1 MSAPGEERDELSRLS
16 ATELAQAYVKSV
28 EAEEATEHIGRQNRL
43 ARHRWN
49 IVEELKT
56 RGEALQVLK
65 RLAEHSNGQVRANAK
80 GALNWLD
87 KPAQEFAPEPLR
99 WPQILWQ
106 CDHPPPAALPRDEIA
121 ERLRRSVPASR
132 DRLMD
137 LALPAIGLWPQRR
150 ADIPAAAS
158 RFGGTPLAPPDWE
171 WPTFEDEPMLF
182 VGQIDCAELRGLPGA
197 ELLPPDG
204 VLAFFGDHDAVQ
216 GCDSLDMSAVYH
228 WPGADRLVA
237 AQPPIE
243 PILIFPACAMAP
255 RPILDLPHP
264 FSHAVSKL
272 QLGKE
277 EREAYF
283 DAWLEIREH
292 GIPRECVRYAGFSK
306 LLGWPHL
313 LQNDL
318 WRFESQDDARVRG
331 AKPVAV

>member
-1 MSAPGEERDELSRLS
+1 MSAPVEEGEELSRLS
-16 ATELAQAYVKSV
+16 GTELAHAYVTSV

-43 ARHRWN
+43 SRHRRN
-49 IVEELKT
+49 IVEALKT
-56 RGEALQVLK
+56 RGEALQVLE

-80 GALNWLD
+80 GALDRLD

-106 CDHPPPAALPRDEIA
+106 CDHPPPAALTRDEIA

-137 LALPAIGLWPQRR
+137 LTLPAIGLWPQRR

-197 ELLPPDG
+197 ELLPAHE

-216 GCDSLDMSAVYH
+216 GCFLA
-228 WPGADRLVA
+228 
-237 AQPPIE
+237 
-243 PILIFPACAMAP
+243 
-255 RPILDLPHP
+255 
-264 FSHAVSKL
+264 
-272 QLGKE
+272 
-277 EREAYF
+277 
-283 DAWLEIREH
+283 
-292 GIPRECVRYAGFSK
+292 
-306 LLGWPHL
+306 
-313 LQNDL
+313 
-318 WRFESQDDARVRG
+318 
-331 AKPVAV
+331 